1 MIFGDVKAGVAPIQ
15 LGFLL
20 QAGLGIPC
28 HIEWGSSIPSRL
40 FPVGHHYSELRQ
52 H

>member
-28 HIEWGSSIPSRL
+28 HIEWGSIIPSRL
-40 FPVGHHYSELRQ
+40 FQSGQYYCQ
-52 H
+52 